1 MTENTS
7 LSQCIGEYVT
17 NGVVAMKDEIMAE
30 LKIHGKAALTFRVR
44 YKQGADGDIEVDIER
59 RLAHSPDVVK
69 TSVGRLQQPALPG
82 M

>member
-17 NGVVAMKDEIMAE
+17 NGVVALKDEIMAE
-30 LKIHGKAALTFRVR
+30 LKIHGKAALTFRVK
-44 YKQGADGDIEVDIER
+44 YKQGEDGIEVDIER
-59 RLAHSPDVVK
+59 RLAHSADVVK
-69 TSVGRLQQPALPG
+69 TSVGKIKQPNLPG

>member
-17 NGVVAMKDEIMAE
+17 NGVQALKSEIMEE
-30 LKIHGKAALTFRVR
+30 LKVHGKAALTFRVKYR
-44 YKQGADGDIEVDIER
+44 QLDSGMIDVELER
-59 RLAHSPDVVK
+59 RLAHSASVVK
-69 TSVGRLQQPALPG
+69 TAIGQLNQQQLPG